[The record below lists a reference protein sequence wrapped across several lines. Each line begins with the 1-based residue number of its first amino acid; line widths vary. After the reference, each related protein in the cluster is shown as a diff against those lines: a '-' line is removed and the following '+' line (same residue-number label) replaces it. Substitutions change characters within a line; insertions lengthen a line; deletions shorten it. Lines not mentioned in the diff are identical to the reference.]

1 MAENDSS
8 PLPHFQSLEELVEY
22 FDAHDLG
29 EHSDRMPEAQFEAD
43 FKRRHRLVS
52 IEEDLMSTLSEIAQ
66 SRQVSVEVLIE
77 AWLKEKVA
85 GTSR

>member
-29 EHSDRMPEAQFEAD
+29 EHSDRMPEAHFEVD

-52 IEEDLMSTLSEIAQ
+52 IEED
-66 SRQVSVEVLIE
+66 
-77 AWLKEKVA
+77 
-85 GTSR
+85 